1 MMRVKGMRDF
11 DADMMKRKDM
21 IISKAEE
28 TFSSFN
34 FKKIDTPVLEYF
46 DTLTK
51 EGSGGEEIEKQ
62 TYNFYDFS
70 KRRVGL
76 RYDLTV
82 PLARYLSQNTNF
94 SIPQK
99 LQRTGKVWRYEDTK
113 KGRYRE
119 FSQCDIDIIGSTDT
133 SADAQILFCAY
144 YALKNIGLTEFTFS
158 INNRK
163 LTDGILN
170 HLKIDESIKIGVMRT
185 IDKIDKLS
193 REKLHKE
200 FEKYNIQKTQADKI
214 LSSFEIKG
222 PIKDAIKIIKNK
234 VSFEKNNIAEE
245 GIKELEE
252 LSEYLEAYGIS
263 NTCECNLCIVRGL
276 DYYTGCVFETTI
288 NREKKLGSI
297 CSGGRYDK
305 MLGHFMNKEVPCTG
319 ISIGVDRL
327 LDYFISKRK
336 EDETQKMNKN
346 AIFIANADA
355 EYKGK
360 SKQLAAKLRKILKS
374 KNTIIETEITERK
387 LANQI
392 KYADREKIRYLI
404 IVGKDIDEAKKVTLK
419 DLEKHTEMQINAN
432 LKDIEKLIK

>member
-1 MMRVKGMRDF
+1 MIRVKGMRDF
-11 DADMMKRKDM
+11 DADMMRVKDM
-21 IISKAEE
+21 IIHKAEE

-94 SIPQK
+94 SIPCK

-144 YALKNIGLTEFTFS
+144 CALKNIGLTDFAFS

-170 HLKIDESIKIGVMRT
+170 HLKINESMKIGVMRT
-185 IDKIDKLS
+185 IDKIDKLN
-193 REKLHKE
+193 REELYKE
-200 FEKYNIQKTQADKI
+200 FEKYNI
-214 LSSFEIKG
+214 
-222 PIKDAIKIIKNK
+222 
-234 VSFEKNNIAEE
+234 
-245 GIKELEE
+245 
-252 LSEYLEAYGIS
+252 
-263 NTCECNLCIVRGL
+263 
-276 DYYTGCVFETTI
+276 
-288 NREKKLGSI
+288 
-297 CSGGRYDK
+297 
-305 MLGHFMNKEVPCTG
+305 
-319 ISIGVDRL
+319 
-327 LDYFISKRK
+327 
-336 EDETQKMNKN
+336 
-346 AIFIANADA
+346 
-355 EYKGK
+355 
-360 SKQLAAKLRKILKS
+360 
-374 KNTIIETEITERK
+374 
-387 LANQI
+387 
-392 KYADREKIRYLI
+392 
-404 IVGKDIDEAKKVTLK
+404 
-419 DLEKHTEMQINAN
+419 
-432 LKDIEKLIK
+432 